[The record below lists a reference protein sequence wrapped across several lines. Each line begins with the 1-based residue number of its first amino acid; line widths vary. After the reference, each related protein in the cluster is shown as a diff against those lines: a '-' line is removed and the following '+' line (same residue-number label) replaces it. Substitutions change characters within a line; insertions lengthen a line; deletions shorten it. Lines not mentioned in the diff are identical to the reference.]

1 MVQNLH
7 PRTPRAGLQA
17 EGLIGPLVQL
27 QHLYDL
33 GAVLA
38 GHDGVA
44 VVNENPRNRERVGIV
59 HAKVGLN
66 GGGDLVKLGRVFNWF
81 FNVYFEISVG

>member
-7 PRTPRAGLQA
+7 PRTRRAGLQA
-17 EGLIGPLVQL
+17 EGLIRPFVQL
-27 QHLYDL
+27 QHLDYL

-44 VVNENPRNRERVGIV
+44 VVNENPRNGERVGLV
-59 HAKVGLN
+59 YADVGPN
-66 GGGDLVKLGRVFNWF
+66 KGGDLV
-81 FNVYFEISVG
+81 